1 MNKNN
6 KQNVINTEKN
16 QESISIRIAK
26 AVSDV
31 KKISERIL
39 GYVSYDIQFIKA
51 TYEGTT
57 QRPAKIT
64 PIEKGIVG
72 ILLIDGNASFERIGL
87 ILGLDVINDVAEQIF
102 LRSAIESLRSYNA
115 IEGNDSC
122 FKLTDIGRIYAEKGE
137 RPDTYI
143 KSFDIYVDKKHE
155 SWLNI
160 KNCIGDCI
168 DKIQEISI
176 KSENPDL
183 TLEQIKL
190 YAEQQAQDVHFPQNR
205 YILESAIWKESHEAI
220 YRIYVCF
227 VQSIASSNDIRAFV
241 YDENIGGL
249 SETFAKYIN
258 GDETLK
264 AELLENCIR
273 YKCDNDE
280 ESRFLK
286 GDDVESAMLEIS
298 DEIKEAEK
306 KLLVREEDIIAGKNI
321 DDLEEIYLYDTL
333 AFETKLQK
341 IFTKDDPD
349 EIWLISPWIWGHQ
362 NSVFFRKR
370 GPMIQTFLQQ
380 NESKRIFVAYS
391 APAVTEDGSI
401 KTDENGMPISNI
413 DEDGKSKL
421 EKLEKEYSNFFFGEL
436 PEFHRKRVFEV
447 KGDNKILFSGSYN
460 VLSFAVSETQTHI
473 RVEDMVWVHPKAA
486 KQAYEKTMIEFA
498 KIYAERIKKE
508 VEKLDE
514 KELQDYQ
521 NDRLDYF
528 KNIDNVEI
536 DKLFGPLED
545 YIEER
550 KLEYNKKIQSQELTK
565 LESEISDLS
574 NNGELNNNDKKIYLN
589 KLCEMNK
596 KISDSGIDDPLIMER
611 IENINK
617 TIESIPVK
625 PIFPSKFPPEG
636 YEHQGEIVEIT
647 NKDGNKTNRIK
658 PNSYDGILIIKPYNR
673 QVEIGD
679 KVKFRVRKE
688 PNKNSS
694 GYFYYAYDVRKID
707 E

>member
-26 AVSDV
+26 AVSDA

-57 QRPAKIT
+57 KRPAKIT
-64 PIEKGIVG
+64 PIEKGIIG
-72 ILLIDGNASFERIGL
+72 ILLIDGSSSFEKIGF
-87 ILGLDVINDVAEQIF
+87 ILGLDVINDVAEQVF
-102 LRSAIESLRSYNA
+102 LRSAIETLHSYNA

-143 KSFDIYVDKKHE
+143 KSFDIYVDKKHD

-176 KSENPDL
+176 QSENPEL

-249 SETFAKYIN
+249 SEAFAKYIN

-280 ESRFLK
+280 ESKFLE

-298 DEIKEAEK
+298 EEIKEAEK
-306 KLLVREEDIIAGKNI
+306 KLLVREEDIIAGKNV
-321 DDLEEIYLYDTL
+321 DDLEDIYIYDTL
-333 AFETKLQK
+333 AFETKLQR
-341 IFTKDDPD
+341 IFEKDDPD
-349 EIWLISPWIWGHQ
+349 EIWLISPWIKGHQ
-362 NSVFFRKR
+362 NSVFIKKR
-370 GPMIQTFLQQ
+370 GPMIEPFLAQ
-380 NESKRIFVAYS
+380 NESKRIFIAYS
-391 APAVTEDGSI
+391 APEVTAEGKI
-401 KTDENGMPISNI
+401 KTGENGMPISNI
-413 DEDGKSKL
+413 DEDGKCLL
-421 EKLEKEYSNFFFGEL
+421 EKFEKEYSNFFFGEL
-436 PEFHRKRVFEV
+436 PEFHNKRVFEV

-486 KQAYEKTMIEFA
+486 KQEYEKTMIEFA
-498 KIYAERIKKE
+498 KIYAKRIKKE

-514 KELQDYQ
+514 KELLGYQ

-528 KNIDNVEI
+528 KNINNVEI

-574 NNGELNNNDKKIYLN
+574 NNGEINNNDKKIYLN
-589 KLCEMNK
+589 KLCKLNK

-611 IENINK
+611 IENIKK
-617 TIESIPVK
+617 TIESIPIK
-625 PIFPSKFPPEG
+625 TILSSKFPPEG
-636 YEHQGEIVEIT
+636 YEHQGKIVEIT

-658 PNSYDGILIIKPYNR
+658 PNSYECKLIIKPYNH

-679 KVKFRVRKE
+679 MVKFRVRKE
-688 PNKNSS
+688 PNKNGS